1 MSTATATR
9 RPSATRT
16 KATSKTATKPTT
28 PVERPAATRRRRAA
42 APAEPQ
48 FVAPEETSAP
58 AAKVTKSSPTG
69 RKPVERAE
77 DYYSTVADKEPTDLH
92 KHFAEWITEQTG
104 VEVDL
109 TTVALVCR
117 LRMDHQASPENQE
130 RLAKEREAAKQ
141 AKGNSEVAKREKFLQ
156 QARALGF
163 KVVAE

>member
-16 KATSKTATKPTT
+16 KAMSKTATKSTT

-48 FVAPEETSAP
+48 FVAPETSEP
-58 AAKVTKSSPTG
+58 TVKVTKSSPTS

-130 RLAKEREAAKQ
+130 RLAREREAAKQ
-141 AKGNSEVAKREKFLQ
+141 AKGNSEVAKREKFLK